1 MSVPLV
7 DSKIM
12 PVADEAYW
20 MRIANNAWQYFQP
33 GAGVNT
39 KTGLH
44 QAGATFNYFTLW
56 DLGVYINAVLDAQ
69 DMGLISKGG
78 TWGADYRID
87 KIVNWLKTI
96 SLGPKDV
103 PYLWYNSNTGEPG
116 IEYDDVITNPYDYG
130 CLLVSLH
137 RLKSYR
143 SDLVNTID
151 FIVKEH
157 CNTTYLALRVPSNSD
172 YEYFLAKGFDFFEY
186 NSTSI
191 TKATNLLNY
200 WESVEKIDVY
210 GISLP
215 KATLTCE
222 PLLLSIFIF
231 ESDPLLNK
239 LVYNVYQAH
248 EARYNATGKFT
259 AMSEG
264 NTGLLQPPHYI
275 YESTVTIDGDTWAL
289 WPETITPI
297 AYFKIAVS
305 FLALYNTS
313 YAQQM
318 VSYFEPKLLTYGG
331 LFVPAC
337 GYMDGIDENGRMVES
352 TTDKTN
358 GLIIAAATYAINQI
372 NASKVLPEPS
382 LSPTPTIITPID
394 SPTST
399 VNIQPSNAS
408 ESPQYPTYIDQS
420 DSYLTVLGIIFISGC
435 LALSLLITIHS
446 KRKATK
452 FSSNKPIIT

>member
-1 MSVPLV
+1 M
-7 DSKIM
+7 
-12 PVADEAYW
+12 
-20 MRIANNAWQYFQP
+20 
-33 GAGVNT
+33 
-39 KTGLH
+39 
-44 QAGATFNYFTLW
+44 
-56 DLGVYINAVLDAQ
+56 
-69 DMGLISKGG
+69 
-78 TWGADYRID
+78 
-87 KIVNWLKTI
+87 
-96 SLGPKDV
+96 
-103 PYLWYNSNTGEPG
+103 
-116 IEYDDVITNPYDYG
+116 
-130 CLLVSLH
+130 
-137 RLKSYR
+137 
-143 SDLVNTID
+143 NTID

-157 CNTTYLALRVPSNSD
+157 CNTTYLALRVPADSD

-200 WESVEKIDVY
+200 WESVEKVDVY
-210 GISLP
+210 GVSLP

-222 PLLLSIFIF
+222 PLLLSIFTF
-231 ESDPLLNK
+231 EPDPLLNK
-239 LVYNVYQAH
+239 LVYNVYLAH

-275 YESTVTIDGDTWAL
+275 YESTVTMDGDTWAL
-289 WPETITPI
+289 WPENITPI

-313 YAQQM
+313 YTQQM

-358 GLIIAAATYAINQI
+358 GLIIAAANYAITQI
-372 NASKVLPEPS
+372 NAFKAVPES
-382 LSPTPTIITPID
+382 SSSPTPTIIAPIN
-394 SPTST
+394 SPTPT
-399 VNIQPSNAS
+399 VNIPPANAS
-408 ESPQYPTYIDQS
+408 ESPQTPTYADHS

-446 KRKATK
+446 KRKAAK
-452 FSSNKPIIT
+452 FSSKQFTS